1 MLYHNRD
8 LSWLGFNERILMEA
22 ANKDVPLFERLKF
35 LSIFSSNL
43 DEFFSVR
50 YPVVL
55 AIGQLK
61 TKTQKKIDKDRSEN
75 IVDKIQLTIE
85 RQLEEYGRIL
95 EQELLPNLQ
104 ENGIVLYYNSS
115 IRPEHK
121 DEVREI
127 FLSTIL
133 SFVQPVFLDANSEN
147 KFSPE
152 SNQLYMIIS
161 LKKADHKELQHTI
174 IKVPSDTLKRFYVLS
189 PLEDKEYIIFIDD
202 IIRENIHCIFPG
214 FEISATYSI
223 KFNRDSEVDLDE
235 EYSGDIL
242 KKIEKKLHKRAKAPL
257 SRFLYQSNMP
267 RNVQLFVASY
277 FKIDYEEMFA
287 GNKYHNLKDLIKLP
301 DFNKRLAYEKRKPL
315 MAVKLNECGD
325 IFRTMEERDILLHLP
340 YQSYN
345 PILTFF
351 NQAAVD
357 PEVDEIF
364 ITLYRVAENSLIVN
378 ALISA
383 ACNGKKVTAFVELK
397 ARFDEANNI
406 NWSRKMQDAGIKI
419 IYSIPGIK
427 VHSKIALVTKGKHAN
442 KKTYALLSTGNF
454 NELTAN
460 FYTDHTLLTCNTAIN
475 TELHTLFQFLQKRE
489 RPTQTETIKFNTLLV
504 SHFNMTEQFENLI
517 DQEVKKAKKGLP
529 ALIRIKLNNLEEPK
543 MIGLLYKASQAG
555 VQIQLI
561 ARSICSLIPSSPG
574 VSEHI
579 KVKRIVDR
587 YLEHSRIFIFGSD
600 ENNTC
605 VFIGSSDWMTRNL
618 HYRIEV
624 CTPVYDSD
632 CKKQLIDYFD
642 LQWRDNDKA
651 VLITENTEQQFITAQ
666 EEKVNA
672 QSAIYNYLQQ
682 RL

>member
-8 LSWLGFNERILMEA
+8 LSWLGFNERILIEA

-61 TKTQKKIDKDRSEN
+61 IKTQKKIDKDESEN
-75 IVDKIQLTIE
+75 IVEKIQAVIE

-95 EQELLPNLQ
+95 EQELLPELDN
-104 ENGIVLYYNSS
+104 NGIVLYYDTK
-115 IRPEHK
+115 IREEHK
-121 DEVREI
+121 EEVREI
-127 FLSTIL
+127 FLSTVL

-161 LKKADHKELQHTI
+161 LKKFGFKELQHTI

-189 PLEDKEYIIFIDD
+189 PLDNKEYVIFIDD
-202 IIRENIHCIFPG
+202 VIRENIHCIFPG
-214 FEISATYSI
+214 FEILDTYSV

-235 EYSGDIL
+235 DYSGDIL
-242 KKIEKKLHKRAKAPL
+242 KKIEKKLHKRSKAPL
-257 SRFLYQSNMP
+257 SRFLFQSNMP
-267 RNVQLFVASY
+267 RNVQLFIASY

-287 GNKYHNLKDLIKLP
+287 GNRYHNLKDLIKLP
-301 DFNKRLAYEKRKPL
+301 GFNKGLTYEKPRPL

-325 IFRTMEERDILLHLP
+325 IFRTMEEKDVLLHLP

-357 PEVDEIF
+357 PEVDEIY

-406 NWSRKMQDAGIKI
+406 NWSRKMQNAGIKI
-419 IYSIPGIK
+419 IYSIPKIK
-427 VHSKIALVTKGKHAN
+427 VHSKIALVTKRKQAGK
-442 KKTYALLSTGNF
+442 KMYALLSTGNF

-460 FYTDHTLLTCNTAIN
+460 FYTDHTLLTCNPAIN
-475 TELHTLFQFLQKRE
+475 TELQSLFQFLQKRE
-489 RPTQTETIKFNTLLV
+489 RPTDTLDLKFNTLLV
-504 SHFNMTEQFENLI
+504 SHFNLTEQFEKLI
-517 DQEVKKAKKGLP
+517 DNEIKKAKKNKP
-529 ALIRIKLNNLEEPK
+529 ALIRIKLNNLEEPR
-543 MIGLLYKASQAG
+543 MIELLYKASQAG
-555 VQIQLI
+555 VQVKLI
-561 ARSICSLIPSSPG
+561 VRSICSLIPKYPG
-574 VSEHI
+574 ISDNIE
-579 KVKRIVDR
+579 VKRIVDR
-587 YLEHSRIFIFGSD
+587 HLEHSRIFIFGSD
-600 ENNTC
+600 NDAS

-624 CTPVYDSD
+624 CTPVYDNN
-632 CKKQLIDYFD
+632 CKAQLVDYFE
-642 LQWRDNDKA
+642 LQWKDTDKA
-651 VLITENTEQQFITAQ
+651 VSITENAGQQFAPTA
-666 EEKVNA
+666 EMKVNA
-672 QSAIYNYLQQ
+672 QSAIYHYLQQ